1 MRCINMNSE
10 EKRIANRLKSISEKD
25 AEKLLSEVE
34 LVNNMKYPKSRKDR
48 SEALRQQLSKVDLIC
63 GAIEKSTGKIC
74 TNEPAEG
81 GTNGR
86 CKKHGGLSTGAVT
99 EEGKQRALA
108 NLDPRA
114 NLIHGMYSRFT
125 MTLEESDFY
134 VGFMNWYIEELDLDP
149 ANMLLL
155 DRALRNF
162 ILNQRKEIA
171 EAGEIVDESNSYNDY
186 DTKFMRYMQA
196 LGLDRKFNVSKEHK
210 DNKGDVDLSLI
221 FDMGSGEE

>member
-1 MRCINMNSE
+1 MSDERTAKALRSH
-10 EKRIANRLKSISEKD
+10 
-25 AEKLLSEVE
+25 AEKLVSEVDTI
-34 LVNNMKYPKSRKDR
+34 NGMKYEKSRKAR
-48 SEALRQQLSKVDLIC
+48 AEAMRKELQKVDIIC
-63 GAIEKSTGKIC
+63 GAIERSTGKIC
-74 TNEPAEG
+74 TKAPAEG
-81 GTNGR
+81 STNGR
-86 CKKHGGLSTGAVT
+86 CTQHGGLSTGAVT

-114 NLIHGMYSRFT
+114 GLIHGMYSRFV
-125 MTLEESDFY
+125 MTVEESDFY
-134 VGFMNWYIEELDLDP
+134 VGFMNYYIEELDLDP

-162 ILNQRKEIA
+162 ILNQRKELA

-221 FDMGSGEE
+221 FDMGNE

>member
-1 MRCINMNSE
+1 MSENSKAKELRTRIEKQVEEINS
-10 EKRIANRLKSISEKD
+10 
-25 AEKLLSEVE
+25 
-34 LVNNMKYPKSRKDR
+34 MKYTKSRQQR
-48 SEALRQQLSKVDLIC
+48 AEAMRKELQKVDIIC
-63 GAIEKSTGKIC
+63 GAIERSTGKIC
-74 TNEPAEG
+74 SSEPAEG
-81 GTNGR
+81 ATNGR
-86 CKKHGGLSTGAVT
+86 CARHGGLATGPT
-99 EEGKQRALA
+99 SEEGKQRALA

-114 NLIHGMYSRFT
+114 GLIHGMYSRFV
-125 MTLEESDFY
+125 MTLEEETFY
-134 VGFMNWYIEELDLDP
+134 VGFMNYYIEELDLDP

-162 ILNQRKEIA
+162 ILNQRKELA

-221 FDMGSGEE
+221 FDMGNE